1 MFNNEENLKYRILKK
16 KYKENKKKNRS
27 IKINTFTK
35 IIVFII
41 IIVSL
46 IDLQFS
52 YILAFLDRGTIAEE
66 LSKQICITIIGTSI
80 IYMIRAFFDT
90 KAEHKEKLTREIID
104 RKFNDY
110 TDEIINDSGIDTS
123 DIDSISNLN
132 ENDIINTDDDI

>member
-1 MFNNEENLKYRILKK
+1 MFNNEEHLKYRMLKK

-110 TDEIINDSGIDTS
+110 ADEIINDSGIDTS
-123 DIDSISNLN
+123 DIDSISDLN
-132 ENDIINTDDDI
+132 ENDIINTDDNI

>member
-110 TDEIINDSGIDTS
+110 ADEIINDSGIDTS

-132 ENDIINTDDDI
+132 ENDIIDTDDDI